1 MLHLYLIQNID
12 YIPCVEYFCRI
23 FILWLKIYT
32 SYSSTSTVHL
42 HTLLSP
48 LVTTNLFSVS
58 VSLLV
63 FVASLIRCVFIFY
76 IGVLSYS
83 ICISLNT
90 NSLKWNSLSIT
101 PSKSIHVATH
111 GELCSFPDW
120 VVLHMYIIHST
131 VDGCLGYFPVLAVI
145 NNATMNTLGCMY
157 LFKLVFLCFHM
168 YQFGQKLVWHLME
181 KPKWTFWPIWY
192 TQEWNRCAIYQFCI

>member
-101 PSKSIHVATH
+101 PSKSTH
-111 GELCSFPDW
+111 SAANGKISFFLLRQITIFWGGVCVCITSSLSIYLLLDTS
-120 VVLHMYIIHST
+120 L
-131 VDGCLGYFPVLAVI
+131 FPYY
-145 NNATMNTLGCMY
+145 NNC
-157 LFKLVFLCFHM
+157 K
-168 YQFGQKLVWHLME
+168 
-181 KPKWTFWPIWY
+181 
-192 TQEWNRCAIYQFCI
+192 

>member
-90 NSLKWNSLSIT
+90 
-101 PSKSIHVATH
+101 
-111 GELCSFPDW
+111 F
-120 VVLHMYIIHST
+120 
-131 VDGCLGYFPVLAVI
+131 LGGGVCVSHL
-145 NNATMNTLGCMY
+145 LY
-157 LFKLVFLCFHM
+157 LFICCWTLVCFHIITTVNNTM
-168 YQFGQKLVWHLME
+168 SIGVPVSFRIGVFFFSQ
-181 KPKWTFWPIWY
+181 IC
-192 TQEWNRCAIYQFCI
+192 TQEWNCWVIW